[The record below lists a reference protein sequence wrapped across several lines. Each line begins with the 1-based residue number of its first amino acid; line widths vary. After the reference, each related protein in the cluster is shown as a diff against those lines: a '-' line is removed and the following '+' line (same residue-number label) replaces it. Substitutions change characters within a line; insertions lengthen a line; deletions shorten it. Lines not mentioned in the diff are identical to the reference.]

1 MKKPSLTDA
10 LASKAPPPAPPAP
23 EAASKATRAKM
34 AHTSVYIPQDDLDA
48 LKLIAI
54 RQRVK
59 VNDLVLQGVAHVL
72 ALHVAKS

>member
-23 EAASKATRAKM
+23 EAAPKAAGAKVTI
-34 AHTSVYIPQDDLDA
+34 TSLYIPQDDLDR

-59 VNDLVLQGVAHVL
+59 VNDLVLQGIAHVL
-72 ALHVAKS
+72 ALHGGKS